1 MRKWLSKKLFSLA
14 AWLDWR
20 EVVFRSMAV
29 LLIEAVERRVIK
41 PKCKAGRPLGA
52 KDKKPRKSPVRKAAR
67 PIPVANACTGATP
80 YDEAMKRAFPRESKS
95 KPKV

>member
-1 MRKWLSKKLFSLA
+1 MRKWLAGKLFELA
-14 AWLDWR
+14 AWLDWD
-20 EVVFRSMAV
+20 AV
-29 LLIEAVERRVIK
+29 LLKSVLILIVNRRNEPEL
-41 PKCKAGRPLGA
+41 PKRKAGRPLGA